1 MQTLPC
7 PPWLCPEHE
16 SLFQSPVV
24 ATTQAAAWAHPWCSA
39 SFCFLGHTAWIA
51 SPILFSPQDL
61 PFVSSFSLSMVLPRF
76 YVPLATIPR
85 SPGHF
90 ALPLFT
96 LLDSSACRGQASTC
110 NSYFTVESCPPY
122 VGQLV
127 PRGPSGTCRNA
138 PGSSRHLRG
147 SGSEQCRA
155 HYDFRSHFGW
165 QSCWVFAACH
175 SVPS

>member
-16 SLFQSPVV
+16 SFFPESCCGNHTGSSPGPSLVFRFVLF
-24 ATTQAAAWAHPWCSA
+24 PWPHRVDC
-39 SFCFLGHTAWIA
+39 
-51 SPILFSPQDL
+51 L
-61 PFVSSFSLSMVLPRF
+61 PDFSLTTGFATRFLIQPYTVLPRF
-76 YVPLATIPR
+76 YMPLATTSR

-110 NSYFTVESCPPY
+110 NSYFTIESCPPY
-122 VGQLV
+122 FGQLV

-165 QSCWVFAACH
+165 QSCWVFAVCH